1 MHRLPPRCFAQGSR
15 GAERRTQGAGRPRP
29 TLAAF
34 RALLSNQE
42 DEEGLEESSLP
53 ALRRGNR
60 IMDDAA
66 SSGSESED
74 DAGAPDPPSEVKWNL
89 PAGFGFT
96 LAW

>member
-1 MHRLPPRCFAQGSR
+1 MLVD
-15 GAERRTQGAGRPRP
+15 PRP
-29 TLAAF
+29 KLAAF

-74 DAGAPDPPSEVKWNL
+74 DAGAPDPPSARSSGTCL
-89 PAGFGFT
+89 PASASP
-96 LAW
+96 LVRSPQN

>member
-1 MHRLPPRCFAQGSR
+1 MHRLPPAVSPKAPG
-15 GAERRTQGAGRPRP
+15 GAEGPERRTQGAGRPRP

-60 IMDDAA
+60 IMDDDA
-66 SSGSESED
+66 SSGRSS
-74 DAGAPDPPSEVKWNL
+74 
-89 PAGFGFT
+89 FGLGLVT
-96 LAW
+96 V